1 MAASSHPSLPDQDQ
15 HYSIPGLVG
24 ETEFIT
30 EERERRIVNYLDQRE
45 WLPVTPDAAS
55 SRRVQ
60 QFGYAYGYNTKSVS
74 DKPVSPLET
83 DILEVALYLQ
93 KTGWLPEGKL
103 QCIVN
108 EYTRNQGIS
117 PHIDSPQ
124 FGPIVVT
131 ISLLENSVMIFTHKN
146 DGRSE
151 EVYLPRR
158 GILVL
163 EGEARYDFK
172 HSIASKVNYF
182 TPSGQKV
189 TKGQD
194 YRRISLTYR
203 TVSDR

>member
-1 MAASSHPSLPDQDQ
+1 MAATSRPSLPDEDQ

-30 EERERRIVNYLDQRE
+30 EERERRIVDYLDQGE
-45 WLPVTPDAAS
+45 WSAVTPGAVS

-60 QFGYAYGYNTKSVS
+60 QFGYAYGYNSRSVS
-74 DKPVSPLET
+74 NTPISPLEG
-83 DILEVALYLQ
+83 DILEIAQYLQ
-93 KTGWLPEGKL
+93 RTGWLPEGDL

-108 EYTRNQGIS
+108 EYRRNQGIS
-117 PHIDSPQ
+117 PHTDSPQ

-131 ISLLENSVMIFTHKN
+131 ISLLENSVMTFTHN
-146 DGRSE
+146 SDGRTE

-163 EGEARYDFK
+163 EGEARYNFK
-172 HSIASKVNYF
+172 HSINSRVTYL
-182 TPSGQKV
+182 TPTGQRV
-189 TKGQD
+189 TKSQD

-203 TVSDR
+203 TVPGR

>member
-1 MAASSHPSLPDQDQ
+1 MAVPSRPSLPDQDQ

-30 EERERRIVNYLDQRE
+30 EERERRIVNYLDRRE
-45 WLPVTPDAAS
+45 WFPVTPGAAS
-55 SRRVQ
+55 SRCVQ

-74 DKPVSPLET
+74 DKPVSPLED
-83 DILEVALYLQ
+83 DILEIALYLQ

-108 EYTRNQGIS
+108 EYHRNQGIS
-117 PHIDSPQ
+117 AHTDSTE
-124 FGPIVVT
+124 FGPVVVT
-131 ISLLENSVMIFTHKN
+131 ISLLEDSVMIFTHKS

-172 HSIASKVNYF
+172 HCISSNVTYF
-182 TPSGQKV
+182 TPTGQKV
-189 TKGQD
+189 TKRQE

-203 TVSDR
+203 TVPDR